1 MELKFKNNINFKIH
15 LLNFINE
22 KNEKITETVKK
33 RKLKLKT
40 NHSLFYTIY
49 RLNIFK
55 HQIDPLEITNS

>member
-49 RLNIFK
+49 RLNNF
-55 HQIDPLEITNS
+55 